1 MLRSEMVNFFLC
13 MHCFAATGQPP
24 KLPFLPLFSMPRMI
38 QRCLFINA
46 MTLLRLMERGYY
58 RIIGRLSVDI
68 IKSRSYK
75 LTALEIE
82 DVLLMHPQITECVG
96 RRR

>member
-1 MLRSEMVNFFLC
+1 
-13 MHCFAATGQPP
+13 
-24 KLPFLPLFSMPRMI
+24 
-38 QRCLFINA
+38 
-46 MTLLRLMERGYY
+46 MERGYY